1 MLGLH
6 VKYVENNLMVSITP
20 LSMLKCFI
28 FEFHLV
34 VVGCVLNLPTC
45 LIGDI
50 MISAIGK
57 KEIYTYIMQVSSTK
71 HNPEYKCMSS
81 VKPKQMRQAMRKGVV
96 GDIQ

>member
-20 LSMLKCFI
+20 ISMLKCFI

-34 VVGCVLNLPTC
+34 VVGCVVNLPTS

-50 MISAIGK
+50 MKNPIK
-57 KEIYTYIMQVSSTK
+57 IYTY
-71 HNPEYKCMSS
+71 
-81 VKPKQMRQAMRKGVV
+81 
-96 GDIQ
+96 

>member
-1 MLGLH
+1 MLGLY
-6 VKYVENNLMVSITP
+6 VKFVENNLMVSITP

-34 VVGCVLNLPTC
+34 VVGCVVNLPTC

-50 MISAIGK
+50 MISSKGK
-57 KEIYTYIMQVSSTK
+57 KESYTYIMQVSSTK
-71 HNPEYKCMSS
+71 HNPEYKGMSS